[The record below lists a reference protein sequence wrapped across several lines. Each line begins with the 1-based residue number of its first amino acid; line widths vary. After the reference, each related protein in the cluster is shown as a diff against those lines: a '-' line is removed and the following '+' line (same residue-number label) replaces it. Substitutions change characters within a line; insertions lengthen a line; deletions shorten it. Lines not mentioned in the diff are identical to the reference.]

1 MSEPTITVVLIE
13 DDKHIRRF
21 VHTSLE
27 ADGMTVLDAET
38 GEQGLALATTR
49 RPDLVIVDLGLP
61 DMDGIDVIRELR
73 SWSTVPVVVLSARS
87 REEHKVA
94 ALDAGADDYLTKPFG
109 LPELTARIRAHLR
122 RQTCGGRPE
131 STIVHFGVVAVDLAE
146 RKVTRESQ
154 IIHLTPIE
162 YRLLSALVGHA
173 GRVLTHH
180 QLLQQ
185 VWGPGHADND
195 HSLRV
200 YMGHLRQKLEHD
212 PAQPEYIITETGVGY
227 RLVGVS
233 EHHSQ
238 QYL

>member
-27 ADGMTVLDAET
+27 ADGMTVFDAET
-38 GEQGLALATTR
+38 GEQGLIQAATR

-73 SWSTVPVVVLSARS
+73 IWSTVPVVVLSARS

-122 RQTCGGRPE
+122 RQISGGRPE
-131 STIVHFGVVAVDLAE
+131 AAKVYFGAITIDLAE
-146 RKVTRESQ
+146 RKVTRGSQ

-162 YRLLSALVGHA
+162 YRLLSALLSRA
-173 GRVLTHH
+173 GWVLTHH
-180 QLLQQ
+180 QLLQE
-185 VWGPGHADND
+185 VWGPTHANSD
-195 HSLRV
+195 HYLRV
-200 YMGHLRQKLEHD
+200 YMGHLRQKLERD
-212 PAQPEYIITETGVGY
+212 PAQPEHIITETGLGY

-233 EHHSQ
+233 DHQSR
-238 QYL
+238 